1 MAREHKGKLA
11 LDSLLIMPVQR
22 IPRYELLVKMI
33 LKHTSRDHPDHA
45 LLGEAQERVHELAMA
60 INCVEREAYGA
71 EQQQATLRELESL
84 VEGLGPGHLA
94 APERAFIR
102 HDCVTIPSALGTRK
116 ERGLFLFSDL
126 LVITSVKRRG
136 ATMRKSSS

>member
-22 IPRYELLVKMI
+22 IPRYELLIKMI
-33 LKHTSRDHPDHA
+33 LKHTIREHPDYE
-45 LLGEAQERVHELAMA
+45 LLIEAQREVHELALK
-60 INCVEREAYGA
+60 INCMEREAYGA

-126 LVITSVKRRG
+126 LVITSVKRRSN
-136 ATMRKSSS
+136 AIRKSSS